1 MESLDDIN
9 LMIDNINKICPSIL
23 DSDSNICKTRSLNIL
38 DILNKMKDNL
48 YNLQINYDKIAVIN
62 MYLNNINSSVNIMKD
77 EDILRKHTIN
87 DSNNNFLVETYQL
100 NELNENEKNID
111 VLNDKYLKHIKYLI
125 VILLSLSFIYFI
137 LISIDPT

>member
-23 DSDSNICKTRSLNIL
+23 DSDTNICKTRSLNIL
-38 DILNKMKDNL
+38 DILNKMKANL